1 MKLPLVTSIVVFLM
15 SFHAV
20 GVEVKDD
27 QHEYER
33 TDLAI
38 KADEKFW
45 VLIHGED
52 YQSFDTTVTKLNI
65 AQSHDPFDVYSH
77 AHIGW
82 ANFWAVAEGIGLGIA
97 QGANALQ
104 YLINAES
111 AFSRAAELAPNE
123 PRILGFLGYTR
134 LTLGNATQDINMLAQ
149 GQMDVARSI
158 ELWPEWAYFGAA
170 YGLDAQAPYGSPQFD
185 QALNYYWS
193 NVDVCAN
200 TAVDRQHPD
209 FTPYMYQQTLKGPDR
224 ACWDSWIAPYN
235 TEGFFLVMGDAL
247 VKAGQTDVALI
258 IYNNAKLQEH
268 YRSWPFRHLLES
280 RIKNINENVDNF
292 RQPTLAYR
300 PADPEKTLL
309 ANTSV
314 SCAICHR
321 GNADKNY
328 ERPDWVG
335 EDANEYLVPFKQGDV
350 VDYKSLRDYFF
361 TN

>member
-1 MKLPLVTSIVVFLM
+1 MKYSYLISIVLLLTTI
-15 SFHAV
+15 HAA
-20 GVEVKDD
+20 GGEIKNDEL
-27 QHEYER
+27 EYER
-33 TDLAI
+33 TDLAVN
-38 KADEKFW
+38 ADEEFW
-45 VLIHGED
+45 RLMHGED
-52 YQSFDTTVTKLNI
+52 YQSFDSTLSKLI
-65 AQSHDPFDVYSH
+65 AAQSQDPFDVYTH

-82 ANFWAVAEGIGLGIA
+82 SNFWAIAEGVGSGILP
-97 QGANALQ
+97 GSNSLQ

-111 AFSRAAELAPNE
+111 AFSWAAELAPNE

-158 ELWPEWAYFGAA
+158 ELWPEWALFGAA
-170 YGLDAQAPYGSPQFD
+170 YGLDAHAPYDSPQFN

-193 NVDVCAN
+193 NLDVCIN
-200 TAVDRQHPD
+200 TEIDRQHPD
-209 FTPYMYQQTLKGPDR
+209 LTPYMNQQTLEGPDR

-258 IYNNAKLQEH
+258 IYNNAKLQEN
-268 YRSWPFRHLLES
+268 YRTWPFRNLLES
-280 RIKNINENVDNF
+280 RIKNINENVSNF
-292 RQPTLAYR
+292 RQPASPSR
-300 PADPEKTLL
+300 PADPAKSLL

-321 GNADKNY
+321 GHADNYY

-335 EDANEYLVPFKQGDV
+335 EDANEYLVPFE
-350 VDYKSLRDYFF
+350 LR
-361 TN
+361 